1 MPSSRVVFITLN
13 FKLHETIIYVNFT
26 IIKWFFVRPLVS
38 DLRKKFVVLRA
49 PTLQVLNPGL
59 AGAGTISFESVTNP
73 GRYLRHR
80 DGVIYIEEGSR
91 SDAAFR
97 ADCSWLARM
106 DHFFTGFVSFELA
119 ARPGW
124 FIRHRNSRRLEL
136 SEISTNTDRNDA
148 SFVLGDMTAGTTLEE
163 EAATTTEAW
172 RQFLDRTVE
181 VESKAVPGHYWAW
194 QQQQAGGGPARLE
207 VESHVFRLVAGL
219 WGDNTV
225 SFESTTS
232 PGHYLRARGDRM
244 WVEQRAA
251 VSGSDSETYGRECS
265 FNPWDGRFF
274 AGYTSFEAA
283 DRPDQWIR
291 QRDRQLL
298 LESVQSYQDNNDAS
312 FLLSEAAVKTTTT
325 PPPPTTTTTARTTTA
340 RASPRTRT
348 PTTTTPKPVVYE
360 ARGPGKRGRRTTTLK
375 NILTMCT

>member
-1 MPSSRVVFITLN
+1 
-13 FKLHETIIYVNFT
+13 
-26 IIKWFFVRPLVS
+26 
-38 DLRKKFVVLRA
+38 
-49 PTLQVLNPGL
+49 L
-59 AGAGTISFESVTNP
+59 AGPGTISFESVSNP

-97 ADCSWLARM
+97 SDCSWLARM

-136 SEISTNTDRNDA
+136 SEISTNIDRNDA
-148 SFVLGDMTAGTTLEE
+148 SFILGDMSAGTAEE
-163 EAATTTEAW
+163 EAAATAAW
-172 RQFLDRTVE
+172 RQFLDTTVE

-194 QQQQAGGGPARLE
+194 QQQQQQGGGPARLE
-207 VESHVFRLVAGL
+207 VESHVFRMVSGL

-232 PGHYLRARGDRM
+232 PGHFLRARGDRM
-244 WVEQRAA
+244 WVERADGGGGDE
-251 VSGSDSETYGRECS
+251 VYRRECS

-274 AGYTSFEAA
+274 SGYTSFEAA
-283 DRPDQWIR
+283 DRPDKWIR

-298 LESVQSYQDNNDAS
+298 LESVQTYQDNNDAS
-312 FLLSEAAVKTTTT
+312 FMLSEAAVKTTTAP
-325 PPPPTTTTTARTTTA
+325 PPPPTTTTTTTVRPTAARS
-340 RASPRTRT
+340 SPRTRPP
-348 PTTTTPKPVVYE
+348 PTTTQPVVYE
-360 ARGPGKRGRRTTTLK
+360 ARGSGDNTVGPIFLFH
-375 NILTMCT
+375 